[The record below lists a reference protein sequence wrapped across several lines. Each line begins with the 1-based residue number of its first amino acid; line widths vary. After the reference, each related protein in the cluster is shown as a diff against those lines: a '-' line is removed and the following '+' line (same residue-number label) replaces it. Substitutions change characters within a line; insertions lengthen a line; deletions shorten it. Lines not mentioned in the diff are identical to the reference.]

1 MATPPGPASPGNPIS
16 FDDLRSEVYITPN
29 TNISLY
35 LMGTYIYDDG
45 YINNYTF
52 YPAYYPL
59 PSSPAGGILT
69 SNMSIS
75 YFYDIDTEQ
84 GTDCSWNSGSIPWVN
99 DVSVTATDS
108 TFLGSGSNTG
118 SNPAPNPQTIA
129 SFGGVPGTIGDNIEH
144 WYSVDITVSVFG
156 NQPPSP
162 PFPPSNPVNVEY
174 KIGGGAWTQF
184 PGSPSNF
191 SGNFS
196 QSGLNVPNGNTL
208 FIRVS

>member
-1 MATPPGPASPGNPIS
+1 
-16 FDDLRSEVYITPN
+16 
-29 TNISLY
+29 
-35 LMGTYIYDDG
+35 MGTYIYDDG

-52 YPAYYPL
+52 YPTYYPL
-59 PSSPAGGILT
+59 PSSPAGGALT
-69 SNMSIS
+69 ANMSIS

-118 SNPAPNPQTIA
+118 PNPAPNPQTIA
-129 SFGGVPGTIGDNIEH
+129 SFAGTPGTIGDNIEH
-144 WYSVDITVSVFG
+144 WYSVDINVTVFG

-162 PFPPSNPVNVEY
+162 PFPPSNAVNVEY
-174 KIGGGAWTQF
+174 NIGSGWVQF

-191 SGNFS
+191 GGGFS
-196 QSGLNVPNGNTL
+196 KPNLHVPNGQTL
-208 FIRVS
+208 FVRVS

>member
-1 MATPPGPASPGNPIS
+1 MTYALEVVICS
-16 FDDLRSEVYITPN
+16 FLMFSNLLNKFLIIRVD
-29 TNISLY
+29 ISLY

-59 PSSPAGGILT
+59 PSSPAGGALT

-75 YFYDIDTEQ
+75 YFYDIDTTQ

-99 DVSVTATDS
+99 DVSVIATDS

-118 SNPAPNPQTIA
+118 PNPAPNPQTIA
-129 SFGGVPGTIGDNIEH
+129 SFAGTPGTIGDNIEH
-144 WYSVDITVSVFG
+144 WYSVDINVTVFG

-174 KIGGGAWTQF
+174 NIGSGWVQF

-191 SGNFS
+191 GGSFS
-196 QSGLNVPNGNTL
+196 KSALHVVNGQTL
-208 FIRVS
+208 FVRVS